1 MIVAKRFNINNKL
14 VNQRWLYNVIKK
26 NKRKLIGE
34 GVDVKKMLMMM
45 NVCDDKIGG
54 EVKEEHYEK

>member
-1 MIVAKRFNINNKL
+1 
-14 VNQRWLYNVIKK
+14 
-26 NKRKLIGE
+26 LIGE